1 MKIERTENGINWTDE
16 GGGGGIHLVPMV
28 YVSDTDPEA
37 YQKYL
42 EHIAKRMIPVPH
54 TVEETLAY
62 LQQKYPCI
70 PLEPG
75 HEIRLAFQYSVL
87 RSCLEKK
94 NASDTPRFSMDM
106 SDEAFAALLEEEAR
120 RRQEAMDARP
130 EDFGLRL
137 HCYRVPNSDLFAA
150 QKRAAEEAL
159 RTYAKRHPERS
170 VAIPQNED
178 SYFCLEET
186 TGMLAGRGL
195 GGGELLAEYIGY
207 YGVTQEDIDQ
217 KTPRFHRYL
226 LQLVE
231 EGKLPSY
238 QAYSASRQ

>member
-1 MKIERTENGINWTDE
+1 MPLLLCPAAQTIMTNLEALMKIERTENGINWTDE

-75 HEIRLAFQYSVL
+75 HEIRLAFQYNVL

-94 NASDTPRFSMDM
+94 NASDTLRFSMDM

-120 RRQEAMDARP
+120 RRQEAIDARP

-137 HCYRVPNSDLFAA
+137 P
-150 QKRAAEEAL
+150 QTAL
-159 RTYAKRHPERS
+159 LPRSKFRPFCRTKTR
-170 VAIPQNED
+170 
-178 SYFCLEET
+178 
-186 TGMLAGRGL
+186 GGR
-195 GGGELLAEYIGY
+195 
-207 YGVTQEDIDQ
+207 
-217 KTPRFHRYL
+217 
-226 LQLVE
+226 
-231 EGKLPSY
+231 
-238 QAYSASRQ
+238 SASYLCEAPPGTPGCHAAK